1 MIGCD
6 RVKKNRKK
14 DASSLLTEMDTTQ
27 PPTYTSSQKLNG
39 VFS

>member
-6 RVKKNRKK
+6 RVKKK
-14 DASSLLTEMDTTQ
+14 DASIPEMDTTQ